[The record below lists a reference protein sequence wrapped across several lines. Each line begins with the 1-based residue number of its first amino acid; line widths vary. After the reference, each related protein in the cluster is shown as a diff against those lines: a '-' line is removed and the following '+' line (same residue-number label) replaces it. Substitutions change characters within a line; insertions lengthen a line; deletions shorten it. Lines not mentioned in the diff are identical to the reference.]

1 MNRARFV
8 PPRLAGAAATAAQ
21 PPPPP
26 PPAAQPLLAVF
37 DCLLTRRGKRGG
49 SAVDGT
55 LVLTGSRAQ
64 LFDLM
69 LKEHAAGPLS
79 PVLAAALHAAH
90 AGAIAALAAG
100 QPLGPL
106 WGGDSAPEGLAV
118 DGWRVELEDDRAAA
132 VRPAEWAL
140 RQRVAAEA
148 RGGKPKDAVGAALP
162 DDSLGGCWSLCVV
175 WVGAVVRERGSSP
188 PVTPTPMHFRTVL
201 SAGARMLAGMG
212 WQPGRGLG
220 RQPGGGGG
228 LVLPALKRDKV
239 GLGASAHVK
248 RLGVPRT
255 IFRRAAAAAGG
266 GAGAAVP
273 QAAAGAHMAEP
284 AMAPAM

>member
-1 MNRARFV
+1 MKRARFV

-26 PPAAQPLLAVF
+26 PAAQLPLAVF
-37 DCLLTRRGKRGG
+37 DCLFTRRGKRGG

-55 LVLTGSRAQ
+55 LMLTGSQAQ

-132 VRPAEWAL
+132 VRPEEWVL

-148 RGGKPKDAVGAALP
+148 RCGKPKDTLGAALTF
-162 DDSLGGCWSLCVV
+162 DSLGGC
-175 WVGAVVRERGSSP
+175 
-188 PVTPTPMHFRTVL
+188 
-201 SAGARMLAGMG
+201 
-212 WQPGRGLG
+212 
-220 RQPGGGGG
+220 
-228 LVLPALKRDKV
+228 
-239 GLGASAHVK
+239 
-248 RLGVPRT
+248 
-255 IFRRAAAAAGG
+255 
-266 GAGAAVP
+266 
-273 QAAAGAHMAEP
+273 
-284 AMAPAM
+284 